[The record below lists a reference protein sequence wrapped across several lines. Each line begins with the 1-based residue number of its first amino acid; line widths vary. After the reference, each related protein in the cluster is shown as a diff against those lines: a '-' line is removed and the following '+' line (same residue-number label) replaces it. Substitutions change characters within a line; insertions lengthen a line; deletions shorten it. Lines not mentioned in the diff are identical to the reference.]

1 MRLLYRTH
9 GTTPDIDKVGSY
21 SYKLL
26 GLSERSAAEQGH
38 FNMGAPATMPISS
51 LSSFSLQQLL
61 SWLLLNSQSTEEKG
75 MCDFPACGHSPP
87 A

>member
-26 GLSERSAAEQGH
+26 GLSEHSAAEQGH
-38 FNMGAPATMPISS
+38 FNM
-51 LSSFSLQQLL
+51 
-61 SWLLLNSQSTEEKG
+61 
-75 MCDFPACGHSPP
+75 
-87 A
+87 